1 MRCVSSAVIKALGA
15 ESPDK
20 SDDLAHVFAFSAYNL
35 EYSHEP
41 GFLIRTVLARLCKI
55 PAVYNELHKLRKL
68 RQDSALLVD
77 MDYDDMFDRVFASL
91 DNEMSVVNPRVANSV
106 LLVLDGLD
114 EIPTIQ
120 ARTKSLRQMKY
131 IYDIH
136 QRYTNLTFRVLLFS
150 REDDS
155 ISRYCQPQNGW
166 QRHQIP
172 IAEVEGD
179 IRAMIAQRV
188 ADHDKMSRLSE
199 DKKQSILERVSE
211 KSDGM
216 YLTPSHENVCN
227 QG

>member
-106 LLVLDGLD
+106 LLVLDGLTSMYWRSD
-114 EIPTIQ
+114 STGD
-120 ARTKSLRQMKY
+120 RTGTLRFASYFSLEKMTQSVGIANLKTVGSAIKY
-131 IYDIH
+131 
-136 QRYTNLTFRVLLFS
+136 
-150 REDDS
+150 
-155 ISRYCQPQNGW
+155 P
-166 QRHQIP
+166 
-172 IAEVEGD
+172 
-179 IRAMIAQRV
+179 
-188 ADHDKMSRLSE
+188 
-199 DKKQSILERVSE
+199 
-211 KSDGM
+211 
-216 YLTPSHENVCN
+216 
-227 QG
+227 